1 MHKEGYA
8 KCYRNLLELQGL
20 GYNVV
25 ISNHV
30 DGSGTVHI
38 VKYDEIEKPEQR
50 VSKELRDGEYPTVD
64 TGFHD
69 AYTGLF
75 IYEKD
80 CPHAFEEQDFMD
92 EFGFIN
98 EETDAEEA
106 RVESVNDKVNEL
118 TKRLD
123 ELAERLHVLSMR
135 LEP

>member
-1 MHKEGYA
+1 MEVIMHKEGYA

-38 VKYDEIEKPEQR
+38 VKLDE
-50 VSKELRDGEYPTVD
+50 KEDA
-64 TGFHD
+64 GFHD

-118 TKRLD
+118 TKR
-123 ELAERLHVLSMR
+123 
-135 LEP
+135 

>member
-38 VKYDEIEKPEQR
+38 VKLDEK
-50 VSKELRDGEYPTVD
+50 KDA
-64 TGFHD
+64 GFHD

-80 CPHAFEEQDFMD
+80 CPDAFEEQDFMD

-123 ELAERLHVLSMR
+123 QLAERLHVLSMR